1 MTKDLCTGF
10 RTGFRTTA
18 TSAAVGLLIA
28 AAASQPAG
36 AADYRLPASEYGK
49 VSLASKQSLGNASD
63 VVAEQ
68 DNVFE
73 PMSLLREDDPL
84 RKLTRAVGRLDLL
97 IDDDGEQFMTSCT
110 GTIVNDGAAVLTAS
124 HCIPGFDG
132 TVVEASI
139 LLDYFDADSDT
150 IRLNVGVE
158 PLAYDKSLDFALVPL
173 LDPVPA
179 DVLPVSISRADV
191 LPGERLTMVH
201 HPAGL
206 PKKLTQYG
214 CRATATL
221 SAETNLR
228 HRCDTLPGSSGAP
241 IFNANRELVGTHHTG
256 GMTGDDP
263 RSFNAGTRIVS
274 ILGATD
280 LLETPA
286 DASDPRTGADTPGVA
301 AAANPATPADAATDT
316 TTTAATALDSL
327 IESTEAGAAAHPS
340 GASVDG
346 TMNDIIEGTE

>member
-1 MTKDLCTGF
+1 MTQDARPAIL
-10 RTGFRTTA
+10 TTA
-18 TSAAVGLLIA
+18 TSAAFGLMIA
-28 AAASQPAG
+28 AVAAQPAQ

-49 VSLASKQSLGNASD
+49 VSLASKQSLGDASD
-63 VVAEQ
+63 MVAEQ

-84 RKLTRAVGRLDLL
+84 RRLTRAVGRLDLL

-132 TVVEASI
+132 DVIEASI

-158 PLAYDKSLDFALVPL
+158 PLANDNGLDFSLVPL

-179 DVLPVSISRADV
+179 DVLPVSIARADV

-214 CRATATL
+214 CRATSSL

-241 IFNANRELVGTHHTG
+241 ILNASREIVGTHHTG

-263 RSFNAGTRIVS
+263 KSFNAGTRVVS
-274 ILGATD
+274 ILAATD

-286 DASDPRTGADTPGVA
+286 DAADPRTGDGDTGVA
-301 AAANPATPADAATDT
+301 AAATSADSNPDAAT
-316 TTTAATALDSL
+316 ATALDSL
-327 IESTEAGAAAHPS
+327 IDATEGGTIDPATQTP
-340 GASVDG
+340 GASVEG
-346 TMNDIIEGTE
+346 AMNEIIEGSQ

>member
-1 MTKDLCTGF
+1 MTTDARKRLLATAASAGF
-10 RTGFRTTA
+10 GLLLTAAVA
-18 TSAAVGLLIA
+18 TSAQAF
-28 AAASQPAG
+28 
-36 AADYRLPASEYGK
+36 DYRLPASEYGK
-49 VSLASKQSLGNASD
+49 VSLASKQSLGNAAD
-63 VVAEQ
+63 VIADQ
-68 DNVFE
+68 QNVFE

-84 RKLTRAVGRLDLL
+84 RRLTRAVGRLDLL

-132 TVVEASI
+132 EVIEASI

-150 IRLNVGVE
+150 IRLNVGTE
-158 PLAYDKSLDFALVPL
+158 PMTNDDNLDFSLVPL

-179 DVLPVSISRADV
+179 DVLPVSIARADV

-201 HPAGL
+201 HPAGY

-214 CRATATL
+214 CRAASSL
-221 SAETNLR
+221 SDETNLR

-241 IFNANRELVGTHHTG
+241 ILNANREIVGTHHTG

-263 RSFNAGTRIVS
+263 NSFNSGTRIVT
-274 ILGATD
+274 ILGVTE

-286 DASDPRTGADTPGVA
+286 DATDPRVDQAAPADAAGVAETPAAADA
-301 AAANPATPADAATDT
+301 AAANASAA
-316 TTTAATALDSL
+316 ALDSL
-327 IESTEAGAAAHPS
+327 IESTEGSDGGTTSQTPGAM
-340 GASVDG
+340 VEND
-346 TMNDIIEGTE
+346 MNQIIEGNQ

>member
-1 MTKDLCTGF
+1 MTKDA
-10 RTGFRTTA
+10 RTAILTTA
-18 TSAAVGLLIA
+18 TSAAFGLLVA
-28 AAASQPAG
+28 AAAAQPAQ
-36 AADYRLPASEYGK
+36 AFDYRLPASEYGK
-49 VSLASKQSLGNASD
+49 VSLASKQSLGDASD
-63 VVAEQ
+63 MVAEQ

-84 RKLTRAVGRLDLL
+84 RRLTRAVGRLDLL

-132 TVVEASI
+132 DVIEASI

-158 PLAYDKSLDFALVPL
+158 PLANDTGLDFSLVPL

-179 DVLPVSISRADV
+179 DVLPVSIARADV

-214 CRATATL
+214 CRATSTL
-221 SAETNLR
+221 TAETNLR

-241 IFNANRELVGTHHTG
+241 ILNANREIVGTHHTG

-263 RSFNAGTRIVS
+263 GSFNAGTRVVS
-274 ILGATD
+274 ILAVTD

-286 DASDPRTGADTPGVA
+286 DAADPRTGDGDTGVA
-301 AAANPATPADAATDT
+301 AAAAAADSNADAADAAT
-316 TTTAATALDSL
+316 ASATALDSL
-327 IESTEAGAAAHPS
+327 IESTDPGTIDAVTQTP
-340 GASVDG
+340 GASVEG
-346 TMNDIIEGTE
+346 AMNEIIEGNQ